1 LYILYVDD
9 SGSPSVKD
17 NTSYYVI
24 SGVIIHE
31 TDINQME
38 REVQQ
43 YKSLNF
49 IIGYK
54 NAEIH
59 VHDIYKSQRKFSELT
74 RQTKYELLDNLYSMI
89 NTLPITTISVGISK
103 VQLLQIHPDW
113 DVFNAAWTFLTERFD
128 KFVSDHGNSINKG
141 IIIDRSSKIPEKEI
155 WKIVN
160 RLRRYGSY
168 FQSIDNI
175 VEEPIFVESQIRE
188 GIQLADAC
196 AYCTVRYLNGS
207 KQFLSYWD
215 VVESKLRRSKSGI
228 IPGYG
233 LKIFA
238 S

>member
-1 LYILYVDD
+1 MYVDD

-24 SGVIIHE
+24 SGVIVHE
-31 TDINQME
+31 IDINQME
-38 REVQQ
+38 RKVQQ

-49 IIGYK
+49 IRGYED
-54 NAEIH
+54 AEIH
-59 VHDIYKSQRKFSELT
+59 VHDIYKGQRKFSELT
-74 RQTKYELLDNLYSMI
+74 LPRKHEILNNLYSLI
-89 NTLPITTISVGISK
+89 NTLPITIISVGISK
-103 VQLLQIHPDW
+103 VRLLQSHPDW

-128 KFVSDHGNSINKG
+128 KYVSDHGNSINKG
-141 IIIDRSSKIPEKEI
+141 IIIVDRSSKIPEKDI

-160 RLRRYGSY
+160 RLRRYGSH
-168 FQSIDNI
+168 FQSIENI

-207 KQFLSYWD
+207 EKFLPYWD
-215 VVESKLRRSKSGI
+215 IVESKLRRSKSGI
-228 IPGYG
+228 VLGYG
-233 LKIFA
+233 LKIFP